1 MTIIIVT
8 FYYPVNPHYQNP
20 GWGSGWAWVWVGL
33 PVVYIFNMATGS
45 IYSPSP
51 PLTDL
56 DGVAA
61 FVGEFLPEDKEQK
74 ETGGIRKNTSPF

>member
-8 FYYPVNPHYQNP
+8 FCYPVNPHYQNP

-56 DGVAA
+56 NGLAEKFKKRGYRSV
-61 FVGEFLPEDKEQK
+61 VPP
-74 ETGGIRKNTSPF
+74 RKRWIKIAPDR

>member
-8 FYYPVNPHYQNP
+8 FYYPVNQNP
-20 GWGSGWAWVWVGL
+20 SWGSGWAWVWIGL
-33 PVVYIFNMATGS
+33 PVVYIFNMANGS

-56 DGVAA
+56 DGLAA
-61 FVGEFLPEDKEQK
+61 RFKKRGYAPVVLPSKVYPELRSN
-74 ETGGIRKNTSPF
+74 G

>member
-20 GWGSGWAWVWVGL
+20 SWGSGWAWVWVGL

-56 DGVAA
+56 NGLAEKFKKRGYAPAV
-61 FVGEFLPEDKEQK
+61 LPSKVYPELRSN
-74 ETGGIRKNTSPF
+74 G